1 MKPQF
6 ALYIV
11 VLVLAG
17 CAGQPLRTL
26 PETPAKPAGA
36 KPPLPAASGDVARST
51 KRGGY
56 YLDDGPGDNPPPDLD
71 AIPDAVPKPEVL
83 NKYANRPYLALGHEY
98 TPLATAQG
106 YKAEGLASWYGRRF
120 NGKRTASGE
129 TYNMYAMT
137 AAHPTLP
144 LPSYARV
151 TSLATGKSVVVR
163 VNDRGPFH
171 SKRIIDLSYTAAHK
185 LGIVQGGS
193 GRVEVESITPEEIA
207 SSRDAGS
214 HSGSDSGTYLQLGSF
229 TSRANA
235 EKLLARAATQLDA
248 QSNELVILNHDERY
262 RVALGPYADTDS
274 ADQAAREV
282 QQRMNL
288 KPVRVVR

>member
-1 MKPQF
+1 MKPQI
-6 ALYIV
+6 ALCIA

-17 CAGQPLRTL
+17 CAGQPLRP
-26 PETPAKPAGA
+26 PETPARPATGKPAE
-36 KPPLPAASGDVARST
+36 PAASGDVAKST

-56 YLDDGPGDNPPPDLD
+56 YLDDGPGDNPPADLD
-71 AIPDAVPKPEVL
+71 AIPDAVPRHEPL
-83 NKYANRPYLALGHEY
+83 NKYANRPYLALGREY
-98 TPLATAQG
+98 TPLATSNG

-163 VNDRGPFH
+163 INDRGPFH
-171 SKRIIDLSYTAAHK
+171 KGRIIDLSYTAAHK

-193 GRVEVESITPEEIA
+193 GRVEVESITPEDIA
-207 SSRDAGS
+207 RGHDAEK
-214 HSGSDSGTYLQLGSF
+214 DAGTYLQLGSF
-229 TSRANA
+229 SSRANA
-235 EKLLARAATQLDA
+235 EKLLARAATQLDIR
-248 QSNELVILNHDERY
+248 SDELVILNHDERY
-262 RVALGPYADTDS
+262 RVALGPYTDPDS

>member
-1 MKPQF
+1 MKPQI
-6 ALYIV
+6 ALCIA

-17 CAGQPLRTL
+17 CAGQPLR
-26 PETPAKPAGA
+26 PPATPAKPATG
-36 KPPLPAASGDVARST
+36 KPAEPAASGDVAKST

-56 YLDDGPGDNPPPDLD
+56 YLDDGPGDNPPADLD
-71 AIPDAVPKPEVL
+71 AIPDAVPRHEPL
-83 NKYANRPYLALGHEY
+83 NKYANRPYLALGREY
-98 TPLATAQG
+98 TPLATSKG

-163 VNDRGPFH
+163 INDRGPFH
-171 SKRIIDLSYTAAHK
+171 KGRIIDLSYTAAHK

-193 GRVEVESITPEEIA
+193 GRVEVESITPGDIA
-207 SSRDAGS
+207 RGHDAEK
-214 HSGSDSGTYLQLGSF
+214 DAGTYLQLGSF
-229 TSRANA
+229 SSRANA
-235 EKLLARAATQLDA
+235 EKLLARAATQLDMR
-248 QSNELVILNHDERY
+248 SDELVILNHDERY
-262 RVALGPYADTDS
+262 RVALGPYTDPDS